1 MDVLLAIICGI
12 LYFLAKSKIGY
23 TLTTALG
30 SGIFIGFILGLYFND
45 LASGLIIGASIQ
57 LIYLGVIHTG
67 GNEPSDGELAS
78 IIAIPIALQ
87 TGLDASAAVALAVPF
102 GVLGIFLDQI
112 RRTSNSIWVRKA
124 DRYAAEGNEKGIA
137 RCAFL
142 YPAVFAFILRFVPV
156 FIITLFG

>member
-87 TGLDASAAVALAVPF
+87 TGLDASAAVH
-102 GVLGIFLDQI
+102 
-112 RRTSNSIWVRKA
+112 
-124 DRYAAEGNEKGIA
+124 
-137 RCAFL
+137 
-142 YPAVFAFILRFVPV
+142 LRFLSAFWV
-156 FIITLFG
+156 FFWIRSVVHPIQSGCERPIVMLQKAMRRG

>member
-57 LIYLGVIHTG
+57 LIYLGVIH
-67 GNEPSDGELAS
+67 
-78 IIAIPIALQ
+78 
-87 TGLDASAAVALAVPF
+87 
-102 GVLGIFLDQI
+102 
-112 RRTSNSIWVRKA
+112 
-124 DRYAAEGNEKGIA
+124 
-137 RCAFL
+137 
-142 YPAVFAFILRFVPV
+142 
-156 FIITLFG
+156 